1 MNSSLLLRKLPLSV
15 LLLTTLFALP
25 LVFVVGSLAN
35 MQIDLWSHLLATV
48 LPEYVVNSMLL
59 LLGTAVGAGLVGIP
73 SAWFVSTRDFPGRNL
88 CCWLLVLPFAI
99 PPYIAAYVYG
109 NLIGPASFLTELGLT
124 PPPLHSLTGA
134 ILLLSFML
142 YPYVHIMARMS
153 FSQNCIASMEASR
166 TLGKKSWQS
175 FTQVALPMSRP
186 FIATGL
192 ALVMIEGVSDFGT
205 VQYLGV
211 PTLTTGLYRAWSGL
225 YDYAAAVQ
233 ISLLL
238 LTLLAIPLIFERL
251 SRRSAK
257 YSFSGEI
264 KKRRA
269 INSPLKLVG
278 VWLVCLIPP
287 LFGFLIP
294 LFALIRWA
302 LLSSATSDDS
312 FWQHASNSFTVAAAT
327 AVLVTLCGFFFAYA
341 RRVRP
346 TPLVRAAVGTSTLGY
361 CLPGLVVAA
370 LIIIPIGL
378 FDHALADFLEAW
390 FDVDTGLLLSGG
402 LAVLIYAY
410 AVRFLLPS
418 VGILS
423 SGLSRIRSVLEE
435 STLILAKGSRKTL
448 IKDLYLPMLTSS
460 FCASVIIVFAEV
472 MKELPAT
479 LMLRPVDFDTLSVH
493 LYHLASE
500 ERIVEGA
507 AGSLVI
513 VLICSLP
520 VLFLNLAFPRDQE
533 TAEET
538 AQYDPAYA

>member
-1 MNSSLLLRKLPLSV
+1 MLSSLRPRKLPLSV
-15 LLLTTLFALP
+15 LLLTIPFALP
-25 LVFVVGSLAN
+25 MVFVIGGLLDMRA
-35 MQIDLWSHLLATV
+35 DLWSHLLATV

-59 LLGTAVGAGLVGIP
+59 LVGTAVGAGLLGIP
-73 SAWFVSTRDFPGRNL
+73 SAWLVSTRDFRGRNL

-109 NLIGPASFLTELGLT
+109 NLLGPAGPLADLGLT
-124 PPPLHSLTGA
+124 PPPFHNLTGA
-134 ILLLSFML
+134 IVLLSFML

-153 FSQNCIASMEASR
+153 FSQNCIASMEAAR
-166 TLGKKSWQS
+166 TLGKKGWQS

-205 VQYLGV
+205 VQYLGL

-233 ISLLL
+233 LSLMLL
-238 LTLLAIPLIFERL
+238 ALLAIPLIFERL

-269 INSPLKLVG
+269 LASPIELAV
-278 VWLVCLIPP
+278 VWLVCLTPP

-302 LLSSATSDDS
+302 GLNSAANDNS
-312 FWQHASNSFTVAAAT
+312 FWQYASNSFTVAAAT

-341 RRVRP
+341 KRTKP
-346 TPLVRAAVGTSTLGY
+346 NPIVRAAVGTATLGY
-361 CLPGLVVAA
+361 CLPGLVVAT
-370 LIIIPIGL
+370 LIAAPIGL
-378 FDHALADFLEAW
+378 FDHALADFLAAW
-390 FDVDTGLLLSGG
+390 THVEIGLFLSGG
-402 LAVLIYAY
+402 FAVLIYAY

-418 VGILS
+418 VGILG
-423 SGLSRIRSVLEE
+423 SGLSRIRPALEE
-435 STLILAKGSRKTL
+435 STLILAKGSKTTL
-448 IKDLYLPMLTSS
+448 IKNLYLPMLTSS
-460 FCASVIIVFAEV
+460 FCASAIIVFAEV

-507 AGSLVI
+507 AGGLVI
-513 VLICSLP
+513 ILICSLP
-520 VLFLNLAFPRDQE
+520 VLFINLAFPRDQE
-533 TAEET
+533 REKA
-538 AQYDPAYA
+538 AVQYDPAYA

>member
-1 MNSSLLLRKLPLSV
+1 ML
-15 LLLTTLFALP
+15 
-25 LVFVVGSLAN
+25 FVVGGLLDMRA
-35 MQIDLWSHLLATV
+35 DLWSHLLATV

-59 LLGTAVGAGLVGIP
+59 LLGTAAGAGLLGIP
-73 SAWFVSTRDFPGRNL
+73 SAWFVSTRDFRGRNL

-109 NLIGPASFLTELGLT
+109 NLLGPAGPLAEMGLT

-134 ILLLSFML
+134 IVLLSFML

-166 TLGKKSWQS
+166 TLGKKGWQS

-205 VQYLGV
+205 VQYLGL

-225 YDYAAAVQ
+225 YDYAAAIQ
-233 ISLLL
+233 LSLM
-238 LTLLAIPLIFERL
+238 LLALLVIPLIFERL

-269 INSPLKLVG
+269 LTSPTKLAG
-278 VWLVCLIPP
+278 VWLICLTPP

-302 LLSSATSDDS
+302 GLNSAVSDSS
-312 FWQHASNSFTVAAAT
+312 FWQYASNSFTVAAAT
-327 AVLVTLCGFFFAYA
+327 AILVTLCGFFFAYA
-341 RRVRP
+341 KRTNPSPV
-346 TPLVRAAVGTSTLGY
+346 VRAAVGTATLGY

-370 LIIIPIGL
+370 LIAAPIGL
-378 FDHALADFLEAW
+378 FDHALADFLAIWTHVEI
-390 FDVDTGLLLSGG
+390 GLFLSGG

-418 VGILS
+418 VGILG
-423 SGLSRIRSVLEE
+423 SGLSRIRPALEE
-435 STLILAKGSRKTL
+435 STLILAKGSKRTL
-448 IKDLYLPMLTSS
+448 IKDLYMPMLAPS

-493 LYHLASE
+493 LYHLANE

-507 AGSLVI
+507 ASGLVI
-513 VLICSLP
+513 ILICSLP
-520 VLFLNLAFPRDQE
+520 VLFLNLAFPRGQE
-533 TAEET
+533 NEKV
-538 AQYDPAYA
+538 AQFDPAYA